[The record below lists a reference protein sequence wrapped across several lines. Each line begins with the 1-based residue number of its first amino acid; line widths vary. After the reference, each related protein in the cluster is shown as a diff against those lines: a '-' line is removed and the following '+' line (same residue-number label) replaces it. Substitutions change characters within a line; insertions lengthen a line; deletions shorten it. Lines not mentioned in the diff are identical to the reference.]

1 MRILRNVVMA
11 LSMVVSSVLTGGA
24 AAQDTSDLGEPAIT
38 IKTNAYANLGEANV
52 FTILIGVTEQ
62 SEYYDIDMGF
72 GPEEFEA
79 TYATIDSEGLWH
91 GSSIEARVS
100 EKGEIKIYGDASKID
115 VIKAIGC
122 YITDIDLSK
131 CENLDILVLEHNE
144 LKGLDLTPNT
154 KLSAIYLSDNPGSEE
169 TPIIIGTPKPNLQIL
184 ELDIIGWLDPNF
196 RPDYP
201 NLKMLDLYYTRR
213 LKSIDLS
220 GCPLLVN
227 LVLELT
233 DVETLDLTPVPYLWH
248 LNISESRIRE
258 VDFTKVPKLSELFC
272 SHTSGTVNT
281 DVKIESL
288 DLNGGAGIN
297 NIYSA
302 RKNIKKHFFYK
313 NKYLYI

>member
-1 MRILRNVVMA
+1 MEGCHRCQCILRLISLRRCRCPGYIRSRRA
-11 LSMVVSSVLTGGA
+11 RHHY
-24 AAQDTSDLGEPAIT
+24 
-38 IKTNAYANLGEANV
+38 KTNAYANLGEANV

-154 KLSAIYLSDNPGSEE
+154 KLSAIYLSG
-169 TPIIIGTPKPNLQIL
+169 
-184 ELDIIGWLDPNF
+184 
-196 RPDYP
+196 
-201 NLKMLDLYYTRR
+201 
-213 LKSIDLS
+213 
-220 GCPLLVN
+220 
-227 LVLELT
+227 
-233 DVETLDLTPVPYLWH
+233 
-248 LNISESRIRE
+248 
-258 VDFTKVPKLSELFC
+258 
-272 SHTSGTVNT
+272 
-281 DVKIESL
+281 
-288 DLNGGAGIN
+288 
-297 NIYSA
+297 
-302 RKNIKKHFFYK
+302 
-313 NKYLYI
+313 

>member
-131 CENLDILVLEHNE
+131 C
-144 LKGLDLTPNT
+144 
-154 KLSAIYLSDNPGSEE
+154 LSIMS
-169 TPIIIGTPKPNLQIL
+169 
-184 ELDIIGWLDPNF
+184 
-196 RPDYP
+196 
-201 NLKMLDLYYTRR
+201 
-213 LKSIDLS
+213 
-220 GCPLLVN
+220 
-227 LVLELT
+227 
-233 DVETLDLTPVPYLWH
+233 
-248 LNISESRIRE
+248 
-258 VDFTKVPKLSELFC
+258 
-272 SHTSGTVNT
+272 
-281 DVKIESL
+281 
-288 DLNGGAGIN
+288 
-297 NIYSA
+297 
-302 RKNIKKHFFYK
+302 
-313 NKYLYI
+313 